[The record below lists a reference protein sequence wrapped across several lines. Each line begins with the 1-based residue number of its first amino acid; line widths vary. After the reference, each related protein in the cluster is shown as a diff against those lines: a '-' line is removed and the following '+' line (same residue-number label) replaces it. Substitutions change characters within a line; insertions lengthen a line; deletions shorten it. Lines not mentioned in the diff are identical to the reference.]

1 MKLCGKSGWCSFT
14 LQASTFCSNKERE
27 REAMLLFLSVPAMVH
42 GGIINKLNRAPRYY
56 LLVIE
61 NNKIFIDASNNKD
74 PDR

>member
-1 MKLCGKSGWCSFT
+1 MVN
-14 LQASTFCSNKERE
+14 QAGVVLRCKHPRFVLTKRE

-61 NNKIFIDASNNKD
+61 NNKIFINASNSKD

>member
-1 MKLCGKSGWCSFT
+1 MVI
-14 LQASTFCSNKERE
+14 QAGVVLRCKHPRFVLTKRERE

-42 GGIINKLNRAPRYY
+42 GAIINKLNRAPRYY

-61 NNKIFIDASNNKD
+61 NNKIFINASNNKD